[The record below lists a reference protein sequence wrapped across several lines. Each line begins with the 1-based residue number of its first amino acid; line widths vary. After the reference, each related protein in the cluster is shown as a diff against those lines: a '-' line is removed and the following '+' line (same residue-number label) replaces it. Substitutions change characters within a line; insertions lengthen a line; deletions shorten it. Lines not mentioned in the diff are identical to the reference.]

1 MRDPAA
7 FESDEPRD
15 TSPRARA
22 VLLELYRN
30 MSTGE
35 KGRMVFEA
43 SERLLAAAAANERQ
57 LHPAADE
64 REIFLRVAARH
75 LSRDLM
81 IRAYGW
87 DPAAHP

>member
-1 MRDPAA
+1 MPHPVG
-7 FESDEPRD
+7 FEPDEPRD

-43 SERLLAAAAANERQ
+43 SEALLAAAAANERQ